1 METQNLVISFDYS
14 WFLAKKLAYAECR
27 IMKFHYRNSSTLRT
41 IDPISFFL
49 SIRQKWKMSRN
60 FSNLLV
66 NGGQFQSPKGCLWKS
81 MIFYKTTKI
90 FPSYFNNLIY
100 DNHTIAVQKQNVRLF
115 FKCCRSVNFEMSFW
129 CHRFDQNSNKN
140 IVIFC
145 TYLASCGAS
154 WGLPGGF
161 LGASIF

>member
-1 METQNLVISFDYS
+1 MQLSLGCSQYQT
-14 WFLAKKLAYAECR
+14 KKAL
-27 IMKFHYRNSSTLRT
+27 FT
-41 IDPISFFL
+41 DPIFNDGFDCPWNNSTDNRPIFLFL

-66 NGGQFQSPKGCLWKS
+66 NGGQFQSPKGCPWKS

-129 CHRFDQNSNKN
+129 CHHFD
-140 IVIFC
+140 
-145 TYLASCGAS
+145 
-154 WGLPGGF
+154 
-161 LGASIF
+161 